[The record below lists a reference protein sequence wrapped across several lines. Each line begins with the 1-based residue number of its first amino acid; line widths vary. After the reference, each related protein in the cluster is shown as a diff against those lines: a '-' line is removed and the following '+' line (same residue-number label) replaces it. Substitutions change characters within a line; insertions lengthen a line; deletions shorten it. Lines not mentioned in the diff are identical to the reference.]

1 MGKSQKR
8 KCKRLTV
15 HLTYFGGKQMK
26 TQLPLFTF
34 KTPQIWDK
42 GSTRY
47 WWPVKKW
54 ALCCKADGKGRL
66 AATRESNPLC
76 CPRRGPDTAR
86 SPRSTSWRLHVSPER
101 CTQGQ
106 SPRNCLQMLKTVEQ
120 GNLYSL
126 NRFSKTHVS
135 KKAKTQCTFYV
146 EKSLTLIKY
155 VFSYRHIWLQMYTES
170 ERIIKT
176 VFVLGV
182 GDQRGLDPYV
192 WSFLLPP
199 KEYI

>member
-1 MGKSQKR
+1 
-8 KCKRLTV
+8 
-15 HLTYFGGKQMK
+15 MK

-34 KTPQIWDK
+34 KMPQIWDI
-42 GSTRY
+42 GNTRY

-54 ALCCKADGKGRL
+54 VLCCKAGGKGRL
-66 AATRESNPLC
+66 AATWESNPLC
-76 CPRRGPDTAR
+76 CPQWNPDTAH
-86 SPRSTSWRLHVSPER
+86 SPRSTFWCPHMCPESY
-101 CTQGQ
+101 TQGQ
-106 SPRNCLQMLKTVEQ
+106 SPRNCLQMLKTVGQ

-176 VFVLGV
+176 VLCWGLEIKGDLILMCEAFFFPLRSIFNVIFVWLKV
-182 GDQRGLDPYV
+182 D
-192 WSFLLPP
+192 
-199 KEYI
+199 

>member
-1 MGKSQKR
+1 
-8 KCKRLTV
+8 
-15 HLTYFGGKQMK
+15 
-26 TQLPLFTF
+26 
-34 KTPQIWDK
+34 
-42 GSTRY
+42 
-47 WWPVKKW
+47 
-54 ALCCKADGKGRL
+54 
-66 AATRESNPLC
+66 
-76 CPRRGPDTAR
+76 
-86 SPRSTSWRLHVSPER
+86 
-101 CTQGQ
+101 
-106 SPRNCLQMLKTVEQ
+106 MLKTVGQ

-135 KKAKTQCTFYV
+135 KKVKTQCTFYV

-192 WSFLLPP
+192 
-199 KEYI
+199 